1 MLHLLCICYFTSF
14 YLHIVLIISHLWRSG
29 MRYLL
34 EIIKPLECSWKISEI
49 WASSMSLVFNMLM
62 WSDHFFCVS
71 AVSITLK
78 HLNVLQ
84 PVAFTVY
91 YPHCILSHVQLW
103 QIHYSTL
110 LSLVPSSVSEQGLQ
124 THTRRRTKHTIVK
137 ACKYKFNLCN
147 EYIWKLK

>member
-34 EIIKPLECSWKISEI
+34 EIIKPLECSSKISEI

-84 PVAFTVY
+84 PVAFTLY
-91 YPHCILSHVQLW
+91 YPPLYPIPRPAVTNLLLNFSFLGAKFSFRTGAANSHTQ
-103 QIHYSTL
+103 
-110 LSLVPSSVSEQGLQ
+110 ENQ
-124 THTRRRTKHTIVK
+124 TH
-137 ACKYKFNLCN
+137 NSQSM
-147 EYIWKLK
+147 